1 MRLSAFARFR
11 YPGLSLV
18 AALLVA
24 GTALAQPA
32 VSTLDR
38 IRQTG
43 VLRIGYDGHEPPFDY
58 IDPNGKVMGYSI
70 ELCNRL
76 AEALR
81 VKLALPRLAIQY
93 NQLNYGDRI
102 EDVNNGSVDI
112 ECGTSTVTPRRLA
125 SVAFTPSHFITAS
138 RYASLAADSLRS
150 IEDLHGKSVVVVRGT
165 SNVSDIAR
173 LNRQRRLNLSI
184 LVVSS
189 SQTAFD
195 MLAQGRVSAFP
206 MDDVLLRALID
217 ASGQPDRYAI
227 SRDSLAPPLH
237 YGFMIRRDDPE
248 FAHAVDTA
256 LRRIYAGPD
265 MQAIYDR
272 WFNAPLPGLGV
283 DLHMPMSPGM
293 RDMFFK
299 PEPGAQ

>member
-32 VSTLDR
+32 ASTLDR

-70 ELCNRL
+70 ELCDRL

>member
-1 MRLSAFARFR
+1 MRLSAFAKFR

-32 VSTLDR
+32 ASTLDR

-70 ELCNRL
+70 ELCDRL

>member
-11 YPGLSLV
+11 HLGLSLV
-18 AALLVA
+18 AALLMA

-58 IDPNGKVMGYSI
+58 IDLDGKVMGYSI

-81 VKLALPRLAIQY
+81 VQLSLPKLEVQYDQLA
-93 NQLNYGDRI
+93 YGDRI
-102 EDVNNGSVDI
+102 DDISNGAVDI
-112 ECGTSTVTPRRLA
+112 ECGTSTVTPQRLA
-125 SVAFTPSHFITAS
+125 SVAFAPSHFITAS

-150 IEDLHGKSVVVVRGT
+150 IEDLHGKSVAVVRGT
-165 SNVSDIAR
+165 TNVSDIAR

-189 SQTAFD
+189 SQAAFD
-195 MLAQGRVSAFP
+195 MLTQGRVSAFP
-206 MDDVLLRALID
+206 MDDVLLRTMID
-217 ASGQPDRYAI
+217 ASGQPDRYTI

-248 FAHAVDTA
+248 FAHAVDAA

-272 WFNAPLPGLGV
+272 WFNTPLPGLGV

-293 RDMFFK
+293 RSMFAK
-299 PEPGAQ
+299 SESGTP

>member
-1 MRLSAFARFR
+1 MRPSAFARYR
-11 YPGLSLV
+11 QLGLGLV

-32 VSTLDR
+32 ASTLDR

-58 IDPNGKVMGYSI
+58 IDPSGKVMGYSI
-70 ELCNRL
+70 ELCNRV

-81 VKLALPRLAIQY
+81 VQLALPKLDIQY
-93 NQLNYGDRI
+93 DQVSYHDRMDDI
-102 EDVNNGSVDI
+102 NSGAIDI
-112 ECGTSTVTPRRLA
+112 ECGTSTVTPQRLG
-125 SVAFTPSHFITAS
+125 SVAFAPSHFVTAS

-150 IEDLHGKSVVVVRGT
+150 IEDLHGKSVAVVRGT
-165 SNVSDIAR
+165 TNVSDIAR

-189 SQTAFD
+189 NQAAFD
-195 MLAQGRVSAFP
+195 MLTQGRVSAFP
-206 MDDVLLRALID
+206 MDDVLLRELID

-248 FAHAVDTA
+248 FARAVDAA

-283 DLHMPMSPGM
+283 DLHMPMSPAM
-293 RDMFFK
+293 RNMFSK
-299 PEPGAQ
+299 ADSGTQ

>member
-1 MRLSAFARFR
+1 MRLSASARFR
-11 YPGLSLV
+11 HLGLSLV
-18 AALLVA
+18 AALLMA

-58 IDPNGKVMGYSI
+58 IDLDGKVMGYSI
-70 ELCNRL
+70 ERCNRL

-81 VKLALPRLAIQY
+81 VQLSLPRLAIQY
-93 NQLNYGDRI
+93 TQLNYGDRI
-102 EDVNNGSVDI
+102 EDVNNGAVDI
-112 ECGTSTVTPRRLA
+112 ECGTSTVTPQRLA
-125 SVAFTPSHFITAS
+125 SVAFAPSHFITAS
-138 RYASLAADSLRS
+138 RYASLASDSLRS
-150 IEDLHGKSVVVVRGT
+150 IEDLHGKSVAVVRGT

-189 SQTAFD
+189 SQAAFD

-206 MDDVLLRALID
+206 MDDVLLRAMID

-248 FAHAVDTA
+248 FAHAVDAA

-265 MQAIYDR
+265 MQAIYNR

-293 RDMFFK
+293 RSMFAK
-299 PEPGAQ
+299 SESGTQ

>member
-1 MRLSAFARFR
+1 MRLSAFTRFR
-11 YPGLSLV
+11 YLGLSLV

-32 VSTLDR
+32 ISTLDR

-58 IDPNGKVMGYSI
+58 IDLNGKVMGYSI

-81 VKLALPRLAIQY
+81 VQLSLPKLAIQY
-93 NQLNYGDRI
+93 NQLSYGDRI
-102 EDVNNGSVDI
+102 DDVNNGAVDI
-112 ECGTSTVTPRRLA
+112 ECGTSTVTPQRLA
-125 SVAFTPSHFITAS
+125 SVAFAPSHFITAS
-138 RYASLAADSLRS
+138 RYASLASDSLRS
-150 IEDLHGKSVVVVRGT
+150 IEDLHGKSVAVVRGT
-165 SNVSDIAR
+165 NNVSDIAR

-189 SQTAFD
+189 SQAAFD
-195 MLAQGRVSAFP
+195 MLAQGKVSAFP
-206 MDDVLLRALID
+206 MDDVLLRAMID

-248 FAHAVDTA
+248 FAHAVDAA
-256 LRRIYAGPD
+256 LRQIYASPD
-265 MQAIYDR
+265 MQAIYNR

-293 RDMFFK
+293 RSMFAK
-299 PEPGAQ
+299 TESGTP

>member
-32 VSTLDR
+32 ASTLDR

>member
-11 YPGLSLV
+11 RLGLSLV
-18 AALLVA
+18 AALLLA
-24 GTALAQPA
+24 GTALAQPP

-58 IDPNGKVMGYSI
+58 IDPDGKVMGYSI

-81 VKLALPRLAIQY
+81 AQLSLPKIDIQY
-93 NQLNYGDRI
+93 DQVSYHDRI
-102 EDVNNGSVDI
+102 DDINSGAIDI
-112 ECGTSTVTPRRLA
+112 ECGTSTITPQRLG
-125 SVAFTPSHFITAS
+125 SVAFAPSHFITAS
-138 RYASLAADSLRS
+138 RYAALAADSLRS
-150 IEDLHGKSVVVVRGT
+150 IEDLHGKSVAVVRGT

-189 SQTAFD
+189 SQSAFD
-195 MLAQGRVSAFP
+195 MLAQGKVSAFP
-206 MDDVLLRALID
+206 MDEVLLRTMID
-217 ASGQPDRYAI
+217 ASGQPDRYTI

-248 FAHAVDTA
+248 FAHAVDAA

-265 MQAIYDR
+265 MQSIYDR

-283 DLHMPMSPGM
+283 DLHLPMSPGM
-293 RDMFFK
+293 RDMFSK
-299 PEPGAQ
+299 AESGTQ